1 VAGRSRIVT
10 AVFRL
15 VLRLDRTPLRP
26 LLTVLYRLLART
38 VGAYLTWGQGGTA
51 IYTRGGLAADEFVP
65 GLSDIDVAIVAPD
78 RETADRVR
86 RRWHRLRRLAPVVQL
101 VCDWPRVLSDSE
113 LADVVG
119 RSTFTYGLDG
129 ETTQGRAAYAYEENG
144 AALDRIR
151 ALERPGLHGSTAD
164 WAPLTGADRRPQ
176 EAQRDAQAQRA
187 AAWLELVFIWRSAFP
202 FLADPSLPRA
212 ASTCVKLVADPAR
225 IWLLLARGERATSR
239 VEALDL
245 AARHLP
251 EEEEALRAAL
261 ELQRTLAELPEP
273 PFADLLPAAV
283 RISRR
288 VATLID
294 DGAAASG
301 LTEVHLAGDPGEL
314 ILADVELAR
323 LRSPLDPGEASP
335 LPLAD
340 WRGIVVPEAPEECF
354 VLDPGDPGEAATLGA
369 VAAEADRGPY
379 RALRADDILILPGVE
394 LRRTRLRAIK
404 GRAVDPIP
412 CALAEGDSVARFP
425 DVPGWSA
432 RDTARRA
439 VAEHRSSVLHL
450 DSVAKPARLGRLLSA
465 ARAGLFDESV
475 RGDEPLLCVTTTETA
490 RCLGARFPSDSAV
503 AEEAIEAH
511 RVHLLRGTPPP
522 QTTVSALAGLTARL
536 PAYS

>member
-15 VLRLDRTPLRP
+15 VLRLDRTPLRS
-26 LLTVLYRLLART
+26 LLTLLYRLLART
-38 VGAYLTWGQGGTA
+38 FGAYLTRGQRGTA
-51 IYTRGGLAADEFVP
+51 IYTRGGLAADDFVP

-78 RETADRVR
+78 RETGDRVR
-86 RRWHRLRRLAPVVQL
+86 GRWHRLRRLAPAVQL

-119 RSTFTYGLDG
+119 RSTFTYGLDC
-129 ETTQGRAAYAYEENG
+129 ETTQGRAAYEENG
-144 AALDRIR
+144 ATLDRIR

-176 EAQRDAQAQRA
+176 EPQRDAQAQRA

-212 ASTCVKLVADPAR
+212 ASICVKLVADPAR
-225 IWLLLARGERATSR
+225 IWLLLAQGERATRR

-251 EEEEALRAAL
+251 EEEESLRAAL
-261 ELQRTLAELPEP
+261 ELERTLAELPEP

-288 VATLID
+288 VAALID

-301 LTEVHLAGDPGEL
+301 LTEVHLAGDPGDL
-314 ILADVELAR
+314 ILADVDLAR
-323 LRSPLDPGEASP
+323 LRSPLDFGEASP

-354 VLDPGDPGEAATLGA
+354 VLDPGDPGEAASLGA

-379 RALRADDILILPGVE
+379 RALRSDDILILPGVE

-404 GRAVDPIP
+404 CRAVDPIP
-412 CALAEGDSVARFP
+412 YALAEGGAVAPFP

-439 VAEHRSSVLHL
+439 VAEHRSSVLYL
-450 DSVAKPARLGRLLSA
+450 DSVAKQARLSRLLSA

-475 RGDEPLLCVTTTETA
+475 RGDEPLLCVTMTETA

-511 RVHLLRGTPPP
+511 RVHLLRGISPP
-522 QTTVSALAGLTARL
+522 QTTVSALAALTARL